1 MQSLPSVF
9 IFTAISVANSQQD
22 NLAFKQKKT
31 FPGKEC
37 GSW

>member
-22 NLAFKQKKT
+22 NLAVEPKT
-31 FPGKEC
+31 VTGKEC